1 MHRPWNKADW
11 QCKCFRNELEGKEI
25 YVPNKIT
32 RQRLEKMLDQYYN
45 IIEKALNK
53 ACPKQKEII
62 INKNN
67 PWHRGTLKQL
77 RYEEYRKDRSNSE
90 N

>member
-1 MHRPWNKADW
+1 
-11 QCKCFRNELEGKEI
+11 
-25 YVPNKIT
+25 
-32 RQRLEKMLDQYYN
+32 MLDQYYN